1 MRKFLYLFLILLAAL
16 AAPVSAQKKEAPTPA
31 PPASV
36 LPADFSG
43 WHKVPQRGVLLAG
56 SDPKILNEYG
66 VKTME
71 AAQYERGDR
80 KIMVKAFGF
89 ADATGA
95 YGAFTFYRTSE
106 MATEKF
112 CD

>member
-1 MRKFLYLFLILLAAL
+1 MRKPLSFFLIFLAAI
-16 AAPVSAQKKEAPTPA
+16 AAPLSAQKKDAAA

-43 WHKVPQRGVLLAG
+43 WHKVPQKDVLPAG
-56 SDPKILNEYG
+56 SDSKILDEYG
-66 VKTME
+66 VKSME

-80 KIMVKAFGF
+80 KIVLKAFRF
-89 ADATGA
+89 TDATGA
-95 YGAFTFYRTSE
+95 YGAFTFYRTPE